1 MREVL
6 ISLKKENL
14 NKIDYKKKYQRT
26 WLQLRRNEW
35 IKKNGPCKV
44 CGSWKDLQI
53 DHIDPSKKKIR
64 IATIWSRK
72 EQVRNKELAKCQVL
86 CKMHHIEKTSKENS
100 LAGHG
105 TKKMYKFKKCR
116 CASCSAAKKKAL
128 AKSKYF

>member
-26 WLQLRRNEW
+26 WLQIRRSQW
-35 IKKNGPCKV
+35 IKENGPCKV

-72 EQVRNKELAKCQVL
+72 KQIRDKELAKCQVL
-86 CKMHHIEKTSKENS
+86 CKTHHIEKTSKENS

-105 TKKMYKFKKCR
+105 TKKMYKVKKCR
-116 CASCSAAKKKAL
+116 CASCLSAKKKAL
-128 AKSKYF
+128 VKS